1 MGNLNGQRFG
11 KLLVIGDSVKQGRR
25 KFYPCLCDCGRETL
39 VRDDALTS
47 GGTKS
52 CGCSRSYHQGKTSDN
67 RYERR
72 GRLYHV
78 WYGMKRR
85 CENPKDTSYHRYG
98 GRGITVCEE
107 WSNSYEAFV
116 DWAMES
122 GYDPN
127 SKHKECTLDRI
138 DNNGNYEP
146 SNCRWANMTV
156 QSNNRRSSVLITYQ
170 GETLTVAEWAKKVGL
185 NHGALLNRINQGWD
199 IEVALTTPSTKG
211 NRWLKGRFAQ

>member
-1 MGNLNGQRFG
+1 MTDLKGQKYNR
-11 KLLVIGDSVKQGRR
+11 LLVIGDAIKKDGV
-25 KFYPCLCDCGRETL
+25 YYCPCKCDCGNEAL
-39 VRDDALTS
+39 VRKDALVR
-47 GGTKS
+47 GKTKS
-52 CGCSRSYHQGKTSDN
+52 CGCLRGKHPTNSKYSKRS
-67 RYERR
+67 
-72 GRLYHV
+72 RLYHV

-85 CENPKDTSYHRYG
+85 CENPKDISYHRYG

-156 QSNNRRSSVLITYQ
+156 QSNNRRNSVLITYQ